1 MESLIAAVTA
11 SLKANP
17 YFGAGAGLL
26 GVGASAAIARRGL
39 QWTQSYLR
47 RRYVVSIEI
56 PHTDKSY
63 YWFMQWMS
71 ARVRETQHLSVAT
84 SFTRRE
90 NGSVETKFSFLPSVG
105 NHFIQYKG
113 TWILVERTRD
123 KTAASPVVGGGGAM
137 WESVQLRMFGRKKE
151 ILLELLQEAKTLALK
166 EEEGRTIIYT
176 SHGSEWRPFGYPRR
190 KRPLASVILAQGL
203 AESLIGDLK
212 DFMSSSAWYTQR
224 GIPYRRG
231 YLLYGPPGS
240 GKSSFI
246 QALAGELGLNICML
260 SLSERG
266 LTDDRLNH
274 LLTTAP
280 ERSIIL
286 LEDVDACFASRDA
299 DPSQMSNLPGR
310 KPQDYGYGYTPTV
323 TFSGLLNALDGVA
336 AAEGRV
342 LFMTTNHI
350 TRLDSAL
357 IRPGRVDMKV
367 PILQATRE
375 QARRL
380 FNTFYPDCAPET
392 VEDFMKQAPDGQLSM
407 AQLTGY
413 FLIHKDDPT
422 GAVTDFAAWLA
433 QQMQDQIRI
442 SGIQS

>member
-1 MESLIAAVTA
+1 MESLFTAVAA

-26 GVGASAAIARRGL
+26 GVGAGAAVARRGL
-39 QWTQSYLR
+39 QYTQSYLR
-47 RRYVVSIEI
+47 RKYIVSIEI

-71 ARVRETQHLSVAT
+71 SRVRDTQHLSVAT

-90 NGSVETKFSFLPSVG
+90 NGSVETKFAFLPSVG
-105 NHFIQYKG
+105 NHFIKYKG

-123 KTAASPVVGGGGAM
+123 KTAATPVAGGGGAM
-137 WESVQLRMFGRKKE
+137 WESIQLRMFGRRKE
-151 ILLELLQEAKTLALK
+151 ILLDLLQEAKTLALK

-203 AESLIGDLK
+203 SESLIADLK
-212 DFMSSSAWYTQR
+212 DFMASASWYTQR

-280 ERSIIL
+280 ERSIVL

-299 DPSQMSNLPGR
+299 PEQQQTLPGR

-336 AAEGRV
+336 AAEGRI

-350 TRLDSAL
+350 QRLDSAL

-367 PILQATRE
+367 PILQATKD

-380 FNTFYPDCAPET
+380 FNTFYPDCSPEV
-392 VEDFMKQAPDGQLSM
+392 VEEFMNLMPDSALSM
-407 AQLTGY
+407 AQLTGH
-413 FLIHKDDPT
+413 FLVHKDDAP
-422 GAVTDFAAWLA
+422 GAVKDFETWLLSQNTTVTPGA
-433 QQMQDQIRI
+433 P
-442 SGIQS
+442 S